1 MEPINKNNSNEYLK
15 RLLAEWDSDKLI
27 RYYAEYRAIPYFQ
40 TNVFDI
46 PQYLKHDAF
55 YLVHMEMNKRK
66 IDKIKA
72 VK

>member
-1 MEPINKNNSNEYLK
+1 MQ
-15 RLLAEWDSDKLI
+15 LLEEWDSDKLI
-27 RYYAEYRAIPYFQ
+27 RYYAGYRAIPYFQ

-55 YLVHMEMNKRK
+55 YLVRMEMSRRRIN
-66 IDKIKA
+66 KIKA